1 MIICHSPVVRKV
13 ACNIKRN
20 AHTFRWTLR
29 TIRELPA
36 AWTGHALPDIPS
48 GNSLRRDGAD
58 DHRRSIGKIFGLDI
72 ERHHSALGRV
82 GGRACPSSREIPLR
96 EGVLSP
102 TGVAVPAARTAYG
115 GH

>member
-1 MIICHSPVVRKV
+1 MVVCHSPVLRKV

-48 GNSLRRDGAD
+48 GNSLRRDGTD
-58 DHRRSIGKIFGLDI
+58 DHRRSIVAMMFCG
-72 ERHHSALGRV
+72 ALSGTTVR
-82 GGRACPSSREIPLR
+82 
-96 EGVLSP
+96 
-102 TGVAVPAARTAYG
+102 
-115 GH
+115 

>member
-1 MIICHSPVVRKV
+1 MLTRPG
-13 ACNIKRN
+13 
-20 AHTFRWTLR
+20 TLR
-29 TIRELPA
+29 TIRKVPA
-36 AWTGHALPDIPS
+36 AWTGHALPDTPS
-48 GNSLRRDGAD
+48 GLALLRRDGTD
-58 DHRRSIGKIFGLDI
+58 DHRRSIGSFGLDI